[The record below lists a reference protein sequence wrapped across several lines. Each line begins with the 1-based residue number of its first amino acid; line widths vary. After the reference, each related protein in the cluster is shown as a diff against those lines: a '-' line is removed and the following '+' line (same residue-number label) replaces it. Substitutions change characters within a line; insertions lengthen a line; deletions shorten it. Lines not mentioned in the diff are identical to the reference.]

1 MTIADY
7 INKPAAIYKN
17 ELARIV
23 GYSRW
28 RNIQQ
33 IISRNKEL
41 ADKLTQNGYQKAS
54 KFLTP
59 AQGLIIATFLYNGQ
73 I

>member
-1 MTIADY
+1 M
-7 INKPAAIYKN
+7 AIYKN
-17 ELARIV
+17 ELARML

-33 IISRNKEL
+33 IISRHPEL
-41 ADKLTQNGYQKAS
+41 ADKLKENDYNKVA

-59 AQGLIIATFLYNGQ
+59 AQGLIIATYLYTAQ
-73 I
+73 